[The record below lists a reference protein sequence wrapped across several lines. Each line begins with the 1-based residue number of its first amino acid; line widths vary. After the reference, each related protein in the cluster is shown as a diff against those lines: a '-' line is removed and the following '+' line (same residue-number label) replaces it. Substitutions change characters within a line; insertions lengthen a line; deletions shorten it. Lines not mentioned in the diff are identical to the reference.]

1 MKSDVSDT
9 LYRRRTG
16 LDASSTP
23 PKRSASGGAL
33 ALSLGLLAAAL
44 ATVAQGAEPPRTEH
58 GHPDF
63 QGFYTFRTITPL
75 NRPVELAD
83 KEVLTPEEAEE
94 WEAFENRRQ
103 NRDLIVDSVGGAG
116 YPPGV
121 ISYNEFWYERGSE
134 TIASRRTSLI
144 YDPPNGRIPQ
154 LNAAGR
160 ARRADYQEMLFN
172 SAGPEGRTTVDRCLT
187 GFVGGP
193 PMIPGS
199 YNNNMQLV
207 QTRDHVMIL
216 NEMVHSARIIKLDS
230 EHSALQPKWEGESVG
245 YWENDELVVITKNF
259 HHDYNL
265 RGMSDQATI
274 VERFRYVDDGVLE
287 YDFTVTDPLSWD
299 ESWSARVPL
308 RRSADPVYEYACHEG
323 NHGLIGILA
332 GWRRYESMGMN
343 GDGTPR
349 DGRQG
354 TVATDE

>member
-1 MKSDVSDT
+1 MALT
-9 LYRRRTG
+9 
-16 LDASSTP
+16 AS
-23 PKRSASGGAL
+23 
-33 ALSLGLLAAAL
+33 AAAF
-44 ATVAQGAEPPRTEH
+44 AQGAEIPRTAH

-63 QGFYTFRTITPL
+63 QGFFTFRTITPL
-75 NRPVELAD
+75 NRPPELAD
-83 KEVLTPEEAEE
+83 KEVLTPKEAEE

-134 TIASRRTSLI
+134 TIESRRTSLI
-144 YDPPNGRIPQ
+144 YDPPNGRIPE
-154 LNAAGR
+154 LNAAGK
-160 ARRADYQEMLFN
+160 ARRAEYREMVFN

-207 QTRDHVMIL
+207 QTADHVMIL
-216 NEMVHSARIIKLDS
+216 NEMVHSARIIKLD
-230 EHSALQPKWEGESVG
+230 A
-245 YWENDELVVITKNF
+245 DT
-259 HHDYNL
+259 
-265 RGMSDQATI
+265 
-274 VERFRYVDDGVLE
+274 LE

-299 ESWSARVPL
+299 ESWSARLPL
-308 RRSADPVYEYACHEG
+308 RRSEDPVYEYACHEG

-343 GDGTPR
+343 GDGTPKSESA
-349 DGRQG
+349 GE
-354 TVATDE
+354 VATDE